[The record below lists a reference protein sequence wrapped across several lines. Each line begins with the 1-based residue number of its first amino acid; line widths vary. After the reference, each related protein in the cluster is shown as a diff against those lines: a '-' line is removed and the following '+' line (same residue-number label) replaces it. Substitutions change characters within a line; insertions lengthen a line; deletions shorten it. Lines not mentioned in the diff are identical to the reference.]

1 MGYDMR
7 IKEYFKIATQSL
19 ARRKLRSW
27 LTLIGIFIGIAAVV
41 ALISLGQGMQNAIVG
56 EFQKIGG
63 NILMIQADSNL
74 GSIGEGTTRNPL
86 TIKDAEFLEGLSGIK
101 AMTYYVIG
109 SVKAEYQGITHYHQI
124 IGVPTEQS
132 RLDLFNSFYSS
143 YGFEKGRSL
152 EPRDKNSIVMGWY
165 HGTKGLWDGKNVN
178 VGDKIKINDN
188 NFHIVGIIGPT
199 GNPQDDKSLII
210 TDQAFRKYVQ
220 NTKRVDMI
228 ILKVQDDKA
237 VQKTA
242 DEVRRQLARF
252 RGLKVKDKDFTVQTP
267 EDLLKSFKKILN
279 IVEAVLI
286 GIALISLF
294 VGGIGIMNTM
304 YTSVIERNK
313 DIGIMKAIG
322 ARNKDIFVLFFIE
335 SGLLGLAGGIIGI
348 IIGSGMA
355 WLVQILSSQV
365 LGKSFLQAYFSWELF
380 LGAVLF
386 SFIVGALAGTLPA
399 IQATKQKPADTL
411 RDE

>member
-1 MGYDMR
+1 MR

-41 ALISLGQGMQNAIVG
+41 ALISLGQGMEQAIVG

-63 NILMIQADSNL
+63 DVLMIQVDSNL
-74 GSIGEGTTRNPL
+74 GSVGEGTAKNPL
-86 TIKDAEFLEGLSGIK
+86 TIKDAEFLEGLGGIK
-101 AMTYYVIG
+101 TMTYYVFG
-109 SVKAEYQGITHYHQI
+109 SVKVEYQGITHYHNV

-132 RLDLFNSFYSS
+132 RLELFNSFYSS
-143 YGFEKGRSL
+143 YGFEEGRSL
-152 EPRDKNSIVMGWY
+152 EAGDKNSIVMGWY
-165 HGTKGLWDGKNVN
+165 HKVKGLWDGKNVN
-178 VGDKIKINDN
+178 VGDKIIINDN
-188 NFHIVGIIGPT
+188 NFHVVGIIGPT
-199 GNPQDDKSLII
+199 GSPQDDKQLLM
-210 TDQAFRKYVQ
+210 TERAFRKYVQ
-220 NTKRVDMI
+220 DTKRVDMI
-228 ILKVQDDKA
+228 ILKVQDKES
-237 VQKTA
+237 VEKTA
-242 DEVRRQLARF
+242 DEVTRQLARY
-252 RGLKVKDKDFTVQTP
+252 RGLKVEDKDFTVQTP
-267 EDLLKSFKKILN
+267 EDILKSFKKILN
-279 IVEAVLI
+279 IVQAVLI

-304 YTSVIERNK
+304 YTSVVERNK
-313 DIGIMKAIG
+313 EIGIMKAIG
-322 ARNKDIFVLFFIE
+322 ARNEDIFALFFIE
-335 SGLLGLAGGIIGI
+335 SGLLGLTGGIMGI
-348 IIGSGMA
+348 IIGTGMA
-355 WLVQILSSQV
+355 WLVELISSQV